1 LLAIVISQ
9 TVQVTLLN
17 QPFLDPAFPPTLC
30 SILFASL
37 SPQSPQNPVRFVNQ
51 GFAHPR
57 RSHPTVKL
65 VRLVNQGFAQPR
77 LSHSTLKLDVLSKL
91 PEIAVQPP
99 ACCLQQLRV

>member
-1 LLAIVISQ
+1 MLAIVISQ

-77 LSHSTLKLDVLSKL
+77 RSHSTLKLDVLS
-91 PEIAVQPP
+91 
-99 ACCLQQLRV
+99 